1 MEFLAYFFFSLY
13 LISLTIIG
21 LYCLSQF
28 HLFILYLTKKNNT
41 TPAEVLSSREEWP
54 SVTIQLPLF
63 NEKYVAERLID
74 NIIKMD
80 YPKDKLFVHILDD
93 STDETK
99 EITKQKTE
107 FYQSAGFAI
116 QTFYRE
122 DRTGF
127 KAGALKEG
135 MLHVTT
141 PFVAIFDADF
151 MPEPDFLKKTM
162 PYFDNPD
169 TGVVQTRWLHLNQH
183 ESLLTEMQ
191 AIQLNVHFTV
201 EQAGRYKSDYL
212 LQFNGTAGVWRTRT
226 IADAGGW
233 QADTLTEDLDLSYRA
248 QLKDWKIVYLEDAGS
263 PAELPKDIHGLKSQ
277 QFRWMKGGAENAKK
291 MLSSV
296 WSSGLKGSQKLHA
309 TSHLMASS
317 VFPAVLLLG
326 ISSVPLVWLVKQ
338 VDLPLHMLQI
348 FLASFAS
355 IVVIYFTVNVLVLR
369 EKRPILWQI
378 IKFLLI
384 FPIFMSLSMA
394 LALHNSLAVI
404 QGWLGK
410 KSPFIRTPKYGEQK
424 RTFVSRSS
432 YFSKQINGV
441 TLAEAVLAVYFV
453 AAIFIG
459 FHTGIKDFAILH
471 GMLALGY
478 SSLVFYTLRDASG
491 R

>member
-1 MEFLAYFFFSLY
+1 MEFLAYLFFSIY
-13 LISLTIIG
+13 LLSLTIIG

-28 HLFILYLTKKNNT
+28 HLFIVYLTKKRKSK
-41 TPAEVLSSREEWP
+41 PPVLSTTNEDWP
-54 SVTIQLPLF
+54 PVTIQLPLY
-63 NEKYVAERLID
+63 NEKYVAARLID
-74 NIIKMD
+74 TIMKMD

-99 EITKQKTE
+99 DITRQKTA
-107 FYQSAGFAI
+107 FYQAAGFAI

-122 DRTGF
+122 DRSGF

-135 MLHVTT
+135 MVHVTS

-151 MPEPDFLKKTM
+151 MPEADFLKRTI
-162 PYFDNPD
+162 PYFDNAD

-201 EQAGRYKSDYL
+201 EQGGRCQSDYL

-226 IADAGGW
+226 IREAGGW

-248 QLKDWKIVYLEDAGS
+248 QLKNWKIVYLEDTGS

-291 MLSSV
+291 MLSSI
-296 WSSGLKGSQKLHA
+296 WSSGLLWSQKLHA
-309 TSHLMASS
+309 TSHLLASS
-317 VFPAVLLLG
+317 VFLAVLLLG
-326 ISSVPLVWLVKQ
+326 ISSVPLVWLVQK

-355 IVVIYFTVNVLVLR
+355 IVVIYFTVNVIVLR
-369 EKRPILWQI
+369 EKKPLFWQI

-384 FPIFMSLSMA
+384 FPLFMSLSMA

-424 RTFVSRSS
+424 RAKVSRSS
-432 YFSKQINGV
+432 YFTKQINGV

-453 AAIFIG
+453 SAIFIG
-459 FHTGIKDFAILH
+459 IQTGIKDFAILH

-478 SSLVFYTLRDASG
+478 SSLVFYTLRDAYG